1 VPAHQI
7 DDGGLIQA
15 KLRFNR
21 LKGGAV
27 LPSHFYDARDVGI
40 GEGQRASGSVLL
52 GMGHR
57 ARRYQFLTPAAPFA
71 QFLMR
76 S

>member
-1 VPAHQI
+1 MPAHQI

-21 LKGGAV
+21 LEGGAV
-27 LPSHFYDARDVGI
+27 LPSHLHNARDVGI
-40 GEGQRASGSVLL
+40 GEGQRAGGPALL

-57 ARRYQFLTPAAPFA
+57 VRRYQFLTPAAPFA